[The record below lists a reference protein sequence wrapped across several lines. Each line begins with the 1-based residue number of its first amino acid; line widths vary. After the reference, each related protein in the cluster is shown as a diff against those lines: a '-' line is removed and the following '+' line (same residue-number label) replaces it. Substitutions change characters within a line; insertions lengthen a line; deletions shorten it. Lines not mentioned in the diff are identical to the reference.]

1 MNTTS
6 TKHWKRCE
14 FCTNDETFSSPFQ
27 FGNHLRMY
35 HSKIEG
41 GSHVCS
47 YGPNSMCPLL
57 PYEGVS
63 GRDYETHVAKCH
75 IFPTG
80 TTITA
85 TTSDPQHFK
94 HQQRSSE
101 QQQRQEINNGRTSQS
116 NNRFDNR
123 NCDFP
128 RPSTLNT
135 TIVTNDEH
143 NTNDRPNVID
153 NVNWSI
159 FSASQDLTSI
169 LNDPHKPRSYYD
181 NLFTKDWGANFV
193 DTGYVAP
200 FVIAKKP
207 ARLLFDSY
215 MKKIQK
221 RKHNLPTTNH
231 RSSPQQ
237 QQQQL
242 PSSQNPFD
250 HSLDKDSMSD
260 RLVPRLF
267 FDPDFNLDKS
277 ETFIGLIRLFADG
290 GGGGSSGQQLDGT
303 TTTDQLS
310 LESLFHSKS
319 MNEIQKSLSEYL
331 DIVEQDL
338 SHQIGHRSQDFFQVM
353 SSMDLIM
360 ERLKDSIRQVT
371 QIRQVCRQLNDSLI
385 QPIQTINELN
395 QLRTKY
401 RDVFRKINWIATV
414 HQTQPTIQLL
424 LSKSDYAGA
433 LDLISTSEEVVAQE
447 LNGVISLRYL
457 RLQLMEIEKVIEQ
470 MLNEEFVKYLTA
482 EWNRPV
488 SSSDDNDND
497 NEDGSNNVQKEK
509 LLSIIYGML
518 KLQRFNFIDTF
529 REEAFTAIKTS
540 VKQTVIETLSSED
553 NIEVARIDTSLFEQ
567 LKCLCFDKWIS
578 CLVIMFDRLVIL
590 LRRVRH
596 VYDVINDGFAT
607 MTYSSS
613 NAHHF
618 ATNNSNDIDG
628 GDAKVILPIDYYDL
642 SSRLKEILHSICDF
656 AHGRTANIIELRAN
670 DGSLDRFDSGQ
681 FMQLT
686 NSIESFIADC
696 ELVCGR
702 RSPNLKLVIQI
713 QSNKFVSKFHDERKR
728 KLRQLLD
735 LEQWKAVNNI
745 SPQIQQ
751 LYHRLVIDIDEYG
764 DLLQVYADFKNS
776 KFNQDDSSANCSSY
790 ITLNGERF
798 VIINTVIN
806 LVYMIIDY
814 CQLGQQ
820 FGSSLSPDVFMRLID
835 LLKLFNSRTSQ
846 LILGAEALQVTG
858 LKTITARTLIISMR
872 SLIFILRC
880 IPRIR
885 HHFGPLLTHKTTMLK
900 HLDELNELYAN
911 HLDKIPEKIIGL
923 VRDVVHAHIINKW
936 VAKAPIPSVPFQ
948 TISQHLSRLHD
959 NIQDILPY
967 DDLQQFFQKIH
978 ALIIHT
984 FREQL
989 LRLKINNDGGPQ
1001 HGLVTQELTFYT
1013 QNMKN
1018 LSIGKDLDL
1027 SYNDLWSS

>member
-1 MNTTS
+1 MSTTS

-14 FCTNDETFSSPFQ
+14 FCANDETFSSPFH
-27 FGNHLRMY
+27 FGNHLRTY

-47 YGPNSMCPLL
+47 YGPNAMCPLL

-75 IFPTG
+75 IFPT
-80 TTITA
+80 TTTQ
-85 TTSDPQHFK
+85 TTSDIK
-94 HQQRSSE
+94 
-101 QQQRQEINNGRTSQS
+101 QEINKKTNNDSQ
-116 NNRFDNR
+116 

-128 RPSTLNT
+128 RPSIT
-135 TIVTNDEH
+135 TTTAAVGSFVINDEH
-143 NTNDRPNVID
+143 SSDRPNLID

-169 LNDPHKPRSYYD
+169 LNDPYKPRSYYD
-181 NLFTKDWGANFV
+181 NLFTKNWGANFV
-193 DTGYVAP
+193 DTGHVAP
-200 FVIAKKP
+200 FAIAKKP

-221 RKHNLPTTNH
+221 RNRNYLPIQP
-231 RSSPQQ
+231 RPQQ
-237 QQQQL
+237 L
-242 PSSQNPFD
+242 SSTRND
-250 HSLDKDSMSD
+250 SDNDNSMSG

-267 FDPDFNLDKS
+267 FDPEFTLDKS
-277 ETFIGLIRLFADG
+277 ETFMQLIQLFADG
-290 GGGGSSGQQLDGT
+290 DDLQQLDAT
-303 TTTDQLS
+303 TGDDQQLS
-310 LESLFHSKS
+310 LKSLFQSKS

-338 SHQIGHRSQDFFQVM
+338 SQQIGQRSQDFFQVM

-385 QPIQTINELN
+385 RPVQTINELN

-488 SSSDDNDND
+488 SSDHNGD
-497 NEDGSNNVQKEK
+497 DGSGNDVQKEK
-509 LLSIIYGML
+509 FLSIIYGML

-540 VKQTVIETLSSED
+540 VKQTVIETLSWED
-553 NIEVARIDTSLFEQ
+553 NIEVARIDSIDLFEQ

-578 CLVIMFDRLVIL
+578 CLANIFERLLIL
-590 LRRVRH
+590 LRRVRQ

-607 MTYSSS
+607 MTYSNCSTIIC
-613 NAHHF
+613 H
-618 ATNNSNDIDG
+618 NSNYTDDDDDAG
-628 GDAKVILPIDYYDL
+628 VGNAKVILPIDYYDL

-681 FMQLT
+681 FLQLT
-686 NSIESFIADC
+686 NSIESFITEC

-745 SPQIQQ
+745 SPHIQQ
-751 LYHRLVIDIDEYG
+751 LYHRLAVEIDEYG
-764 DLLQVYADFKNS
+764 NLLQVYADFKNS
-776 KFNQDDSSANCSSY
+776 KLNQDDPSSSNFCSF
-790 ITLNGERF
+790 IMLNGERF
-798 VIINTVIN
+798 VIVNTVIN

-846 LILGAEALQVTG
+846 LILGAEALQVAG
-858 LKTITARTLIISMR
+858 LKTISARTLIISMR
-872 SLIFILRC
+872 SLIFILRF

-885 HHFGPLLTHKTTMLK
+885 HHFRPLLTHKMTMLK
-900 HLDELNELYAN
+900 HLDELNELYVN

-923 VRDVVHAHIINKW
+923 VSDVVHAHIINKW
-936 VAKAPIPSVPFQ
+936 VAKAPIPSISFQ

-959 NIQDILPY
+959 NVQDILPR
-967 DDLQQFFQKIH
+967 DDLRELFQKIH
-978 ALIIHT
+978 SLVIHT

-989 LRLKINNDGGPQ
+989 IRLKINNDGGPQ
-1001 HGLVTQELTFYT
+1001 HG
-1013 QNMKN
+1013 
-1018 LSIGKDLDL
+1018 
-1027 SYNDLWSS
+1027 